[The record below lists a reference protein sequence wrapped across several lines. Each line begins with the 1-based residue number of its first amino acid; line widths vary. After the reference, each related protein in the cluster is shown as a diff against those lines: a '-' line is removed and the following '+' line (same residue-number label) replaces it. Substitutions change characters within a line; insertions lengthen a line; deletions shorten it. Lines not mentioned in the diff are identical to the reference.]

1 MRKSIFIDFPIN
13 QYLQYLGLQNIIVRR
28 RLPKIIRFLRK
39 LPVFSLYISN
49 TKERSM
55 WELDC
60 IGYKTVVLFDTYA
73 HYSEYAH
80 KIERTVSEDTR
91 LILYLLNP
99 AFFSDDYTKLSNR
112 WEIWTFAKVDSEK
125 YGFRYGGTFYNP
137 HLLKLTEKENRES
150 KQTDVLFVG
159 TDKGRKIYVNEL
171 ENILTNEGIK
181 CDFRIVDNFK
191 SLFYTGYSRE
201 VSYLDLCKLICN
213 SKVILDVVQEGQYGL
228 TLRIMEAILFG
239 KKVITTNKYLAKD
252 EDFSSNENIYILDKY
267 NLKGLKSFILKPE
280 VPYNENL
287 KQKYSFY
294 SWMERLIKCECLE

>member
-1 MRKSIFIDFPIN
+1 MNVILVDFPIHN
-13 QYLQYLGLQNIIVRR
+13 YLSKIEIEEVFVRKPLHLYL
-28 RLPKIIRFLRK
+28 RFLRK
-39 LPVFSLYISN
+39 LPVFSRYISN

-137 HLLKLTEKENRES
+137 HLLKLTGKENRES

-171 ENILTNEGIK
+171 ENILTNECIK

-267 NLKGLKSFILKPE
+267 NFRGLKSFILKP
-280 VPYNENL
+280 VIPYSENL

-294 SWMERLIKCECLE
+294 SWMERLLKKQDFE

>member
-1 MRKSIFIDFPIN
+1 MNVILVDFPIHN
-13 QYLQYLGLQNIIVRR
+13 YLSKIEIEEVFVRKPLHLYL
-28 RLPKIIRFLRK
+28 RFLRK
-39 LPVFSLYISN
+39 LPVFSRYISN

-73 HYSEYAH
+73 HYSEYAY

-137 HLLKLTEKENRES
+137 HLLKLTGKENRES

-267 NLKGLKSFILKPE
+267 NFRGLKSFILKP
-280 VPYNENL
+280 VIPYSENL

-294 SWMERLIKCECLE
+294 SWMERLLKKQDFE